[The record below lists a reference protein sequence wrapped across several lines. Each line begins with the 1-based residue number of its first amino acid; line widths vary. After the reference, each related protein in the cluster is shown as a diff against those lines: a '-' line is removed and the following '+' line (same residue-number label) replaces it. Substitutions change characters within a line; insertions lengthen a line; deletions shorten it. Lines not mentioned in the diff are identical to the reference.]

1 MTSKTSD
8 IKQVYQTPDDLRHTT
23 SFSHVSILAWFLPIL
38 DSPLNLAALTAA
50 YTV

>member
-23 SFSHVSILAWFLPIL
+23 SFSHVSILAWFLPWYHVYCH
-38 DSPLNLAALTAA
+38 LASR
-50 YTV
+50 